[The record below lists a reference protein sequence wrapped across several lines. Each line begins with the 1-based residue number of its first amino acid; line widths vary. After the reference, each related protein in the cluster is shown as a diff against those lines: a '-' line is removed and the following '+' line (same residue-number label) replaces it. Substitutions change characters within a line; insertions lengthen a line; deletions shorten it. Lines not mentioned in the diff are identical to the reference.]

1 MESMECMAAEWN
13 GVMLGRF
20 GSFCALVVIVGHV
33 VVILWVVV
41 GHFVGRCWSFCG
53 HCRHFEGAALP
64 TSLKCYLFRFVF
76 GGCPA
81 PFLRDNSWWV
91 ILWSLWSFWS
101 TNPSTNHSS
110 TNPST
115 NPSTVNPS
123 TNPSTVNPSTNP
135 STVRPKRGR
144 SPPD

>member
-1 MESMECMAAEWN
+1 MHGSGVEWSH
-13 GVMLGRF
+13 V
-20 GSFCALVVIVGHV
+20 GSFW
-33 VVILWVVV
+33 VILRTCGHCGSCCGHCGSCC
-41 GHFVGRCWSFCG
+41 GHFVGRCGSFCG
-53 HCRHFEGAALP
+53 HCGHFEGAALP